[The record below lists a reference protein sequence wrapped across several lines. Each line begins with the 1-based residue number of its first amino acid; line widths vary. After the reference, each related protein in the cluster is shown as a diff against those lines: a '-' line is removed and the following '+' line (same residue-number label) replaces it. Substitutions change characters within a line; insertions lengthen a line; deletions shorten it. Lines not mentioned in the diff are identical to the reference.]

1 MAQATEY
8 APFSPAFKADP
19 FPFYDRL
26 RADHPVYQTA
36 LADGRT
42 IWLVTRYD
50 DVVAVLRD
58 PRFLKDQRA
67 VLTPEEQAALPALS
81 PVLDLLSHD
90 LLNQDPPNHTRLRAL
105 VSKAFTPRLVEGLRP
120 RIQQLAD
127 ELLDAMAPKGEVD
140 LLEAYAFPIPI
151 TVIAELLGVPV
162 ADRDRFREWSNEIV
176 SINPTPAGLE
186 RVTVAVTDFSEY
198 LGRLFAERRREP
210 QDDLI
215 SGLVHA
221 EEAGDRLTE
230 QELYSMAS
238 IILIAGH
245 ETTVNLIGTGTL
257 VLLQHPDQLAR
268 LWSDPELIKPAIEEL
283 LRHSGPV
290 EGSTDRYAAE
300 DVEIGGVTIPKGA
313 AVYVML
319 GSANRD
325 AERFSDPDVVDLT
338 RDTRQHVAFGQGIH
352 YCLGA
357 PLARL
362 EGQIA
367 IGSLVQR
374 FPNLRLAA
382 PAETLTWR
390 PGMLI
395 RSLDRLPVTF

>member
-1 MAQATEY
+1 MVQATEY
-8 APFSPAFKADP
+8 APFDPQFKADP
-19 FPFYDRL
+19 FPFYAHL
-26 RADHPVYQTA
+26 RAESPVHQTS
-36 LADGRT
+36 LSDGRA
-42 IWLVTRYD
+42 IWLVTRYE
-50 DVVAVLRD
+50 DVVSVLRD
-58 PRFLKDQRA
+58 PRFVKDIRHA
-67 VLTPEEQAALPALS
+67 LTPEQQAALPVLN

-127 ELLDAMAPKGEVD
+127 ELLAAMAPRREVD
-140 LLEAYAFPIPI
+140 LMEAYAFPIPI
-151 TVIAELLGVPV
+151 IVIAELLGVPPE
-162 ADRDRFREWSNEIV
+162 DRDRFRDWSNEIV
-176 SINPTPAGLE
+176 GINPTPAGLE
-186 RVTVAVTDFSEY
+186 RVTVAVGELTEY
-198 LGRLFAERRREP
+198 LGRLFAERRRAP

-215 SGLVHA
+215 SGLVQA
-221 EEAGDRLTE
+221 EEAGDRLSE
-230 QELYSMAS
+230 RELYSMAS

-245 ETTVNLIGTGTL
+245 ETTVNLIGNGTL

-268 LWSDPELIKPAIEEL
+268 LRSDPALIRPAIEEL

-300 DVEIGGVTIPKGA
+300 DVEIGGVTIPRGA

-325 AERFSDPDVVDLT
+325 AERFDDPNAVDLT

-367 IGSLVQR
+367 IGSLIQR
-374 FPNLRLAA
+374 FPNLRLTV
-382 PAETLTWR
+382 PVETLTWR
-390 PGMLI
+390 PGMLV
-395 RSLDRLPVTF
+395 RGLDRLPVAL

>member
-1 MAQATEY
+1 
-8 APFSPAFKADP
+8 
-19 FPFYDRL
+19 
-26 RADHPVYQTA
+26 
-36 LADGRT
+36 
-42 IWLVTRYD
+42 VTRYEH
-50 DVVAVLRD
+50 VVAVLRD
-58 PRFLKDQRA
+58 ERFVKDVTHA
-67 VLTPEEQAALPALS
+67 LTPEQMAQQPPIS

-127 ELLDAMAPKGEVD
+127 ELLDAMAPRGEAD
-140 LLEAYAFPIPI
+140 LMEAYAFPIPI

-162 ADRDRFREWSNEIV
+162 EDRDRFRDWSNALV
-176 SINPTPAGLE
+176 GSNPTAEGVEQLVE
-186 RVTVAVTDFSEY
+186 SVAAFTEY
-198 LGRLFAERRREP
+198 LGALFAERRRDP
-210 QDDLI
+210 KDDLI
-215 SGLVHA
+215 SGLVHV
-221 EEAGDRLTE
+221 EERGDRLTDG
-230 QELYSMAS
+230 ELYSMAS
-238 IILIAGH
+238 IILVAGH

-257 VLLQHPDQLAR
+257 VLLQHPDQLRR
-268 LWSDPELIKPAIEEL
+268 LRDEPELVKPTVEEL

-300 DVEIGGVTIPKGA
+300 DIAIGGVTIPRGE
-313 AVYVML
+313 AVYVVL

-325 AERFSDPDVVDLT
+325 PHRFADPDALDLT

-367 IGSLVQR
+367 IGSLIQR
-374 FPNLRLAA
+374 FPDLRLAV

-390 PGMLI
+390 PGMVI
-395 RSLDRLPVTF
+395 RGLERLPIAF